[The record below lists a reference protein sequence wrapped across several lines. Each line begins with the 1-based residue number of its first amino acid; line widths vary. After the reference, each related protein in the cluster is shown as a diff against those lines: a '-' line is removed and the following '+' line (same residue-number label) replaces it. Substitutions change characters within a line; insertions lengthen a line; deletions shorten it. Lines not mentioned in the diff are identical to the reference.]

1 MGVNIIVTN
10 ANNFYK
16 HHVFYIWACI
26 LFVCL
31 FAYCLSQYIPDWLG
45 THNLPVWAPKWWT
58 AFTWSSVHDHMWLR
72 SQTFLQETGNLKKST
87 HVQKGRELEA
97 TALCPWEEDDCSR
110 ISTITEPSAVE
121 ITSGK
126 PPAWAGSM
134 KSTAAAKSTR
144 QNCLDW
150 SKKMSI
156 GVMYSHFVSLH
167 LELIFQYKALSTPP
181 HIPLQSSF
189 WLSEAQNYW
198 TVQTAALSISHGSGQ
213 MLGKIE
219 RGETYRNVY
228 VSLA

>member
-1 MGVNIIVTN
+1 
-10 ANNFYK
+10 
-16 HHVFYIWACI
+16 
-26 LFVCL
+26 
-31 FAYCLSQYIPDWLG
+31 
-45 THNLPVWAPKWWT
+45 
-58 AFTWSSVHDHMWLR
+58 MWLR
-72 SQTFLQETGNLKKST
+72 SQTFLKETGNLKKST

-181 HIPLQSSF
+181 TSLYNPRFDFLKLKTTELFRQQLC
-189 WLSEAQNYW
+189 LSAM
-198 TVQTAALSISHGSGQ
+198 VVG
-213 MLGKIE
+213 
-219 RGETYRNVY
+219 RC
-228 VSLA
+228 